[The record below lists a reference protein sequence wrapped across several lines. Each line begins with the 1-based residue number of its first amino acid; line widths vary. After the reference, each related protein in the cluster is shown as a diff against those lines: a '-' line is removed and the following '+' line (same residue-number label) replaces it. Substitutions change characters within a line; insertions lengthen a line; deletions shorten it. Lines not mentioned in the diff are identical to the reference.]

1 MIRLVHLLK
10 RNPNM
15 SANEFNRWLRDEH
28 GPLVAYHQATLRIVR
43 YVQTHRNE
51 STLPLEQQTSEARGG
66 IQPPYDA
73 LAETWWDSEQDIESI
88 LGSKA
93 YGEILAHEQLGVDQR
108 SSPLWF
114 ADEYPQVATQP
125 QRVVASSKSGIVK
138 IHFAINHVPTMS
150 LAEGQRYWLTRHGP
164 LIRSMAPARGMAAY
178 TQVHRVES
186 PLSDQ
191 LRTLHGSE
199 AEPYMG
205 HAEAWFDRS
214 VARTGAEAVTA
225 AARAIEDEKVFIDL
239 PRSTCLFGKEL
250 VFVDRDWL

>member
-10 RNPNM
+10 RNPDM
-15 SANEFNRWLRDEH
+15 PLDEFNRWLRDEH
-28 GPLVAYHQATLRIVR
+28 APLVAYHQANLGILR

-73 LAETWWDSEQDIESI
+73 LAEIWWDSEEDIDNILSSSAYKEI
-88 LGSKA
+88 LG
-93 YGEILAHEQLGVDQR
+93 HQRLGIYQQQ
-108 SSPLWF
+108 SPLWL
-114 ADEYPQVATQP
+114 AHEYPQVATQP
-125 QRVVASSKSGIVK
+125 QRVVAASKSGVVK
-138 IHFAINHVPTMS
+138 IHFAINQVPTMS

-178 TQVHRVES
+178 TQVHRVDT
-186 PLSDQ
+186 PLSDK

-214 VARTGAEAVTA
+214 VARTGAEAVA
-225 AARAIEDEKVFIDL
+225 AAVRAIEDEKVFIDL